1 MSLLNGE
8 LKNKVDDILL
18 SIVGEFSFTDLV
30 SILSSDELSVAFDRL
45 DFLRDIE
52 AIGARQ
58 TEKGLVYF
66 VVQ

>member
-1 MSLLNGE
+1 MNGE
-8 LKNKVDDILL
+8 LEKRVDEILL
-18 SIVGEFSFTDLV
+18 SIDGEFSFTDLV

>member
-1 MSLLNGE
+1 MNGE

-30 SILSSDELSVAFDRL
+30 AILSSDELSVAFDRL

>member
-1 MSLLNGE
+1 MNGE

-45 DFLRDIE
+45 DFLRGIE

>member
-1 MSLLNGE
+1 MNGE

>member
-1 MSLLNGE
+1 MNGE
-8 LKNKVDDILL
+8 LENRVDEILL

>member
-1 MSLLNGE
+1 MNGE

-18 SIVGEFSFTDLV
+18 SIDGEFSFTDLV

>member
-1 MSLLNGE
+1 MNGE
-8 LKNKVDDILL
+8 LENKVDDILL

>member
-1 MSLLNGE
+1 MNGE

-18 SIVGEFSFTDLV
+18 SLVGEFSFTDLV

-58 TEKGLVYF
+58 TEKGLV
-66 VVQ
+66 

>member
-1 MSLLNGE
+1 MNGE

-30 SILSSDELSVAFDRL
+30 SILSSDELNVVFDRL

>member
-1 MSLLNGE
+1 MNGE
-8 LKNKVDDILL
+8 LENRVDEILL
-18 SIVGEFSFTDLV
+18 SIDGEFSFTDLV
-30 SILSSDELSVAFDRL
+30 TILSSDELKITFDRL
-45 DFLRDIE
+45 DFLRNIE

>member
-1 MSLLNGE
+1 LNGE

>member
-1 MSLLNGE
+1 MSLLNGG
-8 LKNKVDDILL
+8 LKNKVGAFLL

>member
-1 MSLLNGE
+1 MNGE
-8 LKNKVDDILL
+8 LENRVDEILL
-18 SIVGEFSFTDLV
+18 SIDGEFSFTDLV
-30 SILSSDELSVAFDRL
+30 TILSSDELKIAFDRL
-45 DFLRDIE
+45 DFLRNIE

>member
-1 MSLLNGE
+1 MNGE
-8 LKNKVDDILL
+8 LENRVDDILL

>member
-1 MSLLNGE
+1 MNGE
-8 LKNKVDDILL
+8 LEKRVDEILL
-18 SIVGEFSFTDLV
+18 SIDGEFSFTDLV
-30 SILSSDELSVAFDRL
+30 TILSSDELKIAFDRL
-45 DFLRDIE
+45 DFLRNIE

>member
-1 MSLLNGE
+1 MNGE
-8 LKNKVDDILL
+8 LENRVDEILL
-18 SIVGEFSFTDLV
+18 SIDGEFSFTDLV